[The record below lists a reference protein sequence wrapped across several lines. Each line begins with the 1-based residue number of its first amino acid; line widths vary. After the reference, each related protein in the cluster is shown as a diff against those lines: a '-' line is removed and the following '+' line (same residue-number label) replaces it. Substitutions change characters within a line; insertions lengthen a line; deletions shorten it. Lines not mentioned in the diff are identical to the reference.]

1 MNALAFEGK
10 IEELRQLASSTELSS
25 FRDSEDSGRGVL
37 LFAVLGKQTEL
48 LSILL
53 NEFNCSP
60 EVYDEVRLIL
70 FVLLNLLFFRMI
82 GVLYMWQQV

>member
-37 LFAVLGKQTEL
+37 HFAVLGKQTEL